1 MARASARRS
10 PLKSRCESGAS
21 LIAGNHRRGRCGDY
35 DPATMEPTL
44 SNLGA
49 RVPLDGAAR
58 RPADSSDGHPAAA
71 LRRAPEPLTGGPF
84 RLLRFLHANSMLT
97 PSYLRPIGRYLYLR
111 ARYRGRLQTHGL
123 CFICPGVKLE
133 IGRRSGERRVGKE
146 SR

>member
-10 PLKSRCESGAS
+10 PLKSRCASGAS

-58 RPADSSDGHPAAA
+58 RPADSSDGDPATA
-71 LRRAPEPLTGGPF
+71 LRRAPEPLTGGPLRPLRF
-84 RLLRFLHANSMLT
+84 PPPHRTLTPALLR
-97 PSYLRPIGRYLYLR
+97 PSRRDP
-111 ARYRGRLQTHGL
+111 GL
-123 CFICPGVKLE
+123 
-133 IGRRSGERRVGKE
+133 
-146 SR
+146 

>member
-49 RVPLDGAAR
+49 RAPLDGAAQ
-58 RPADSSDGHPAAA
+58 RPADSSDGHPPAA
-71 LRRAPEPLTGGPF
+71 LRQAPEPLTGGAF
-84 RLLRFLHANSMLT
+84 MDLRFLHAKGILNPLDFC
-97 PSYLRPIGRYLYLR
+97 LIAAHL
-111 ARYRGRLQTHGL
+111 A
-123 CFICPGVKLE
+123 
-133 IGRRSGERRVGKE
+133 
-146 SR
+146 